1 MKTNNFSKIVLL
13 AVAGAALALSAC
25 KKEAAVQ
32 LTDATPTSAYG
43 DYYAAAL
50 PKDTL
55 SGNIT
60 STVTLSADTCYY
72 LQGIVAVN
80 SGARLNIPAGTT
92 IVGISTVSGGTY
104 SPGALVVARGG
115 QLFCEGSATNPVVF
129 TSYNLV
135 DKNPLTYA
143 APGDFGGIVLIGNA
157 PSNRPAGTTIE
168 GVPTTGGFDNTYGGG
183 TSRSDNSGKLA
194 FVRIEYGG
202 YNLTSSNELNG
213 LTCYAVGAG
222 TVLHHIES
230 YYGKDDG
237 FEFFG
242 GTVNAS
248 YLLAVANDDDQ
259 FDFDYGYTGKI
270 LFGLAIMDPF
280 ATHSTSSGASDSN
293 AMEVDNDGTGTY
305 ATPFTRPILENFT
318 VIGNP
323 KAGIT
328 NSSGVTLLYG
338 IKLRRNTQFS
348 LKNSIITGY
357 PRALQ
362 LENSAALDLD
372 SLVSGSTTLKQIQLV
387 NNLFQGFT
395 SACFDKTGNA
405 DKALAAYGVNKT
417 YVDATNANANIA
429 FTQPFFTRPAAFNG
443 VTKTFTFAKIA
454 PTSGTVYFGAFPTA
468 ASVTAWDLANWARLR

>member
-1 MKTNNFSKIVLL
+1 M
-13 AVAGAALALSAC
+13 
-25 KKEAAVQ
+25 
-32 LTDATPTSAYG
+32 
-43 DYYAAAL
+43 
-50 PKDTL
+50 
-55 SGNIT
+55 
-60 STVTLSADTCYY
+60 
-72 LQGIVAVN
+72 
-80 SGARLNIPAGTT
+80 
-92 IVGISTVSGGTY
+92 
-104 SPGALVVARGG
+104 
-115 QLFCEGSATNPVVF
+115 
-129 TSYNLV
+129 
-135 DKNPLTYA
+135 
-143 APGDFGGIVLIGNA
+143 
-157 PSNRPAGTTIE
+157 
-168 GVPTTGGFDNTYGGG
+168 
-183 TSRSDNSGKLA
+183 A

-202 YNLTSSNELNG
+202 YNLTAANELNG
-213 LTCYAVGAG
+213 LTCYAVGSG

-259 FDFDYGYTGKI
+259 FDFDFGYTGKI
-270 LFGLAIMDPF
+270 TFGLAIMDPF

-305 ATPFTRPILENFT
+305 ATPFTRPVLENFT

-323 KAGIT
+323 KAGI
-328 NSSGVTLLYG
+328 NNASGVTLLYG

-372 SLVSGSTTLKQIQLV
+372 SLVSGSTTQKQIQLT

-395 SACFDKTGNA
+395 SASFDKVTNA
-405 DKALAAYGVNKT
+405 NKSLAAYGVNKT

-443 VTKTFTFAKIA
+443 VTKTFTLAKIA
-454 PTSGTVYFGAFPTA
+454 PTSGTVYFGAFPTTA
-468 ASVTAWDLANWARLR
+468 AVTAWDLANWARLR